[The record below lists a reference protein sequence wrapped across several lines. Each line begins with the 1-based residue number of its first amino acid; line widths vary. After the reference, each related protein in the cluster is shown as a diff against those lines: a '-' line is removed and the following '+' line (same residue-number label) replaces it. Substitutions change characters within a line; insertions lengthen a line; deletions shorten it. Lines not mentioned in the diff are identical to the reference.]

1 MFGEGI
7 KEYFL
12 SFLRFKYCFNSL
24 KDGTYRFR
32 LFRKELGMCS
42 VERACFVLSFEVV
55 FRLLGFRV
63 IIDGNGWVVG
73 GGFCKVLVLNLK

>member
-12 SFLRFKYCFNSL
+12 SLLRFKYCFNSL

-32 LFRKELGMCS
+32 LLRKELGMCS
-42 VERACFVLSFEVV
+42 VERACSALSFEVA
-55 FRLLGFRV
+55 FRLPGFRM
-63 IIDGNGWVVG
+63 ITDGNG
-73 GGFCKVLVLNLK
+73 